1 MCASL
6 RDVELHKHLGVIF
19 RNDCKWTKCIDTLIE
34 KSGKPQT
41 IRAASIYT
49 FSKRFELNWPQLNQ
63 TSDAY
68 SKIGLI
74 NVK

>member
-34 KSGKPQT
+34 KSSKQLHVLRKLKFKHRRNYLEKKYLIF
-41 IRAASIYT
+41 IR
-49 FSKRFELNWPQLNQ
+49 
-63 TSDAY
+63 
-68 SKIGLI
+68 LI
-74 NVK
+74 FCLLRK

>member
-1 MCASL
+1 MVNLDLAYLKDWSKRWL
-6 RDVELHKHLGVIF
+6 VKFNQNKTEIMV
-19 RNDCKWTKCIDTLIE
+19 
-34 KSGKPQT
+34 
-41 IRAASIYT
+41 RAASVCT